1 MRRGISQVLAAT
13 LLVLVSIAVV
23 SIFYTWATSS
33 AAKVS
38 GAIYTSATA
47 AEQRILASVDIIPPP
62 PTNLWDT
69 NQAAIIHNNG
79 TVPLVNVRVLVA
91 KPNSTTP
98 FAPSA
103 VLVENNGTT
112 VDINSQQWPLDVFNP
127 GEALVVWLPD
137 DNYSG
142 YTIMVIAKNF
152 ERSVVVG
159 VAQ

>member
-33 AAKVS
+33 SAKVS
-38 GAIYTSATA
+38 GAIYNSATA
-47 AEQRILASVDIIPPP
+47 AEQRILSSADIILPPP
-62 PTNLWDT
+62 INLWDA
-69 NQAAIIHNNG
+69 NEPAIIHNNG
-79 TVPLVNVRVLVA
+79 ATPLVNVRVLLA

-103 VLVENNGTT
+103 TLVESNGSTI
-112 VDINSQQWPLDVFNP
+112 DINSDQWPIPVFNP
-127 GEALVVWLPD
+127 GDAIIVWMPE

-142 YTIMVIAKNF
+142 YTIMVIARNF